1 MLARS
6 SLESSQTLCRGRAL
20 SRARAAGAAIGLL
33 AFVSFMPSP
42 KAAEPARDYSAVT
55 DARLVSPEPRNWLM
69 YRRTYDSWGYSP
81 LDKINARN
89 VQGLVP
95 VWSASTGTAEGHQSP
110 PIVNDGT
117 MFITTPFNQ
126 VLAFDAASGE
136 LLWRYQ
142 RRMPPDIRMGHPTNR
157 GVALYGDKLY
167 MATSD
172 AKVVALDARTGR
184 VVWDKAVEDY
194 NGGYYMTMAPL
205 AARGKIMVGVSGGE
219 RGIRGF
225 VVALDAESG
234 KEVWKTYTI
243 PGPGEPGHDSW
254 PGDSWKTGG
263 APVWVTG
270 SFDPALGLTY
280 WGTGN
285 PGPWTGDRR
294 PGDNLYTSSV
304 LALDVETGKLRGY
317 HQYHWNDSWD
327 WDEVSAPLLDRRAA
341 RRPHGARPSAS
352 RARRLPLVPRARRVR
367 HLVRRGEA
375 VREAERVHEHRSEDR
390 SPDLRRVAQAG
401 RWQER
406 EVLPV
411 SLGRERLAAG
421 RIQSEDRASSTFPR
435 TRTSAARW
443 KATTSEYRRG
453 QQFTAAQTNDFTVA
467 AGATHI
473 GELQAWNVKTR
484 ERAWTHE
491 YASPNWGPVL
501 ATAGGVVFE
510 GGTSDRYFH
519 AFDAATGK
527 QLWQYRT
534 NSGITGVPTTFE
546 VAACSTSPCSRAG
559 ASTRRACSGRI
570 DKARGTETVVPQGG
584 VVWVFALATQR
595 QTDAPHG

>member
-1 MLARS
+1 MTML
-6 SLESSQTLCRGRAL
+6 GRQSFAL
-20 SRARAAGAAIGLL
+20 AQLAIAGASALL
-33 AFVSFMPSP
+33 AMASP
-42 KAAEPARDYSAVT
+42 TRAAEPSRDYSAVT
-55 DARLVSPEPRNWLM
+55 DARLLSPEPRNWLM

-81 LDKINARN
+81 LDKIDARN
-89 VQGLVP
+89 VQDLVP

-117 MFITTPFNQ
+117 LFVTTPFNQ
-126 VLAFDAASGE
+126 VIALDAATGE

-142 RRMPPDIRMGHPTNR
+142 RRMPPDMRMGHPTNR
-157 GVALYGDKLY
+157 GVALYADKVY

-225 VVALDAESG
+225 VVALDADTG

-243 PGPGEPGHDSW
+243 PGPGEPGHESW
-254 PGDSWKTGG
+254 PGESWKTGG
-263 APVWVTG
+263 APVWITG

-304 LALDVETGKLRGY
+304 LALDVDTGKLRGY

-327 WDEVSAPLLDRRAA
+327 WDEVSAPLLIDVQRDGRTVHGLVHPARDGYLWFLERAESGISFVA
-341 RRPHGARPSAS
+341 AKPYVKQNVFTSIDPKTGRPTYDESHKP
-352 RARRLPLVPRARRVR
+352 
-367 HLVRRGEA
+367 A
-375 VREAERVHEHRSEDR
+375 V
-390 SPDLRRVAQAG
+390 G
-401 RWQER
+401 K
-406 EVLPV
+406 
-411 SLGRERLAAG
+411 LAAYCPSLWG
-421 RIQSEDRASSTFPR
+421 GKDWPPAAYSPKTGYLYIPANENLCSTMEGEEV
-435 TRTSAARW
+435 
-443 KATTSEYRRG
+443 EYRRG
-453 QQFTAAQTNDFTVA
+453 QQFTGSTNSDFSVA
-467 AGATHI
+467 TGATHI
-473 GELQAWNVKTR
+473 GELQAWDMKTG

-501 ATAGGVVFE
+501 ATGGGVVFE
-510 GGTSDRYFH
+510 GGTTDRYFH

-546 VAACSTSPCSRAG
+546 VGGVQYVAVQSGWGVDAQG
-559 ASTRRACSGRI
+559 MLGRI
-570 DKARGTETVVPQGG
+570 DKARGTDTVVPQGG
-584 VVWVFALATQR
+584 VVWVFALHAR
-595 QTDAPHG
+595 